1 MDAERTIAEIEVLE
15 QIFSLPDSRPLQPP
29 DIAALNQQHDRRLAR
44 NPWFQLWNT
53 YWK

>member
-1 MDAERTIAEIEVLE
+1 MDAERTIAEIETLE
-15 QIFSLPDSRPLQPP
+15 RIFGLPDSRPLQPA
-29 DIAALNQQHDRRLAR
+29 DIAVINRQHDRKLSG